1 MSFFYVTHKGQQQGP
16 YSPEQITSMLKEN
29 KLSWNDYLF
38 DEQAY
43 DWMHIMEHR
52 LFTSDFNQSF
62 SQPLELSQATTA
74 NNTEVAVDNVKKRQ
88 WFVLKDNANYGPFS
102 KAELIQMLQGKTLFE
117 YDFIW
122 KEGMES
128 WKRVSEEAEFSSDN
142 IKNTY
147 QLMMTSV
154 TRDVDQ
160 AFFRRRH
167 VRAQLNTRIIIHDQK
182 KVYNSNSE
190 EISEGGASF
199 HVPEGTFSMGQQ
211 LYLHFSPG
219 KNLPQFNV
227 ISKVVSQRG
236 SLYGVQFIKISG
248 VAKSFISKYAES
260 FKKAA

>member
-16 YSPEQITSMLKEN
+16 YSPEQITNMLKEN
-29 KLSWNDYLF
+29 KLNWNDYLF

-52 LFTSDFNQSF
+52 LFTQEFNQNFKDS
-62 SQPLELSQATTA
+62 L
-74 NNTEVAVDNVKKRQ
+74 NMVAPNADSSVDQLKKRQ

-117 YDFIW
+117 YDFVW

-128 WKRVSEEAEFSSDN
+128 WKRLSEESEFTPEN
-142 IKNTY
+142 IKQTY
-147 QLMMTSV
+147 QLMKTTV

-167 VRAQLNTRIIIHDQK
+167 VRVKLNTRVIIHDQK
-182 KVYNSNSE
+182 QIYNSTSE

-199 HVPEGTFSMGQQ
+199 HLPEGIFTIGQQ

-219 KNLPQFNV
+219 EQLPQFNV

-236 SLYGVQFIKISG
+236 SLYGVKFINIPG
-248 VAKSFISKYAES
+248 VAKSFISKYTEEN
-260 FKKAA
+260 KKAA